1 MENFNTD
8 QILKLLLPQWK
19 KLAIV
24 AGVAVL
30 VSFIISSPLVM
41 KPLYKSYA
49 VVYPV
54 NLSPSSEES
63 NTEQLLQWFNSEEI
77 KKNVCKRFNLF
88 EHYGI
93 DTLDPRHETYFNFK
107 YKELVSINSTLYES
121 IEISVKDRSPEMAQK
136 IVNGIIE
143 EVNNL
148 ITSIRRERLNEYI
161 ANNETEFILEAREV
175 DSLKFLIDKMRTEYN
190 LVDVGAQSK
199 ILLKKMHKG
208 GGGLNDDENKTLT
221 AIKEKTTQLNELGTI
236 YASQMGTYNYF
247 RNEVNKFKFEY
258 KSKISYTNVVSKP
271 TLPDSKCYPIRSLV
285 IAIFTLSSVLI
296 ACIFIIVTSIKKQ
309 RID

>member
-1 MENFNTD
+1 MENFKTD

-24 AGVAVL
+24 AAVAVL

-88 EHYGI
+88 EHYDI
-93 DTLDPRHETYFNFK
+93 DTADPRHETYFNFK

-121 IEISVKDRSPEMAQK
+121 IEISVKDRSPEMAKK
-136 IVNGIIE
+136 IVQGIIE

-161 ANNETEFILEAREV
+161 ANNQDEFTIEAREA
-175 DSLKFLIDKMRTEYN
+175 DSLKLLIDKMRMEYN
-190 LVDVGAQSK
+190 IVDVSAQSK
-199 ILLKKMHKG
+199 ILVNKMQKG
-208 GGGLNDDENKTLT
+208 GVNRNEGEAKTLG
-221 AIKEKTTQLNELGTI
+221 ALKDKTTELNTLGTI
-236 YASQMGTYNYF
+236 YASQLGTYNYF

-258 KSKISYTNVVSKP
+258 NSKISYTNVVSKP

-296 ACIFIIVTSIKKQ
+296 ACIFIVVTNIKRQ

>member
-1 MENFNTD
+1 MENFKTD

-24 AGVAVL
+24 AAVAVL

-88 EHYGI
+88 EHYDI
-93 DTLDPRHETYFNFK
+93 DTADPRHETYFNFK

-121 IEISVKDRSPEMAQK
+121 IEISVKDRSPEMAKK
-136 IVNGIIE
+136 IVQGIIE

-161 ANNETEFILEAREV
+161 ANNQDEFTIEAREA
-175 DSLKFLIDKMRTEYN
+175 DSLKLLIDKMRMEYN
-190 LVDVGAQSK
+190 IVDVSAQSK

-208 GGGLNDDENKTLT
+208 GGNLNEGEAKTLG
-221 AIKEKTTQLNELGTI
+221 ALKDKTTELNTLGTI
-236 YASQMGTYNYF
+236 YASQLGTYNYF

-258 KSKISYTNVVSKP
+258 NSKISYTNVVSKP

-296 ACIFIIVTSIKKQ
+296 ACIFIVVTNIKRQ

>member
-1 MENFNTD
+1 MENFKTD

-24 AGVAVL
+24 AGVAIL

-77 KKNVCKRFNLF
+77 KKNVAKKFNLYN
-88 EHYGI
+88 HYDI
-93 DTLDPRHETYFNFK
+93 DTLDSRHETYFNFK

-136 IVNGIIE
+136 LVQGIIDA
-143 EVNNL
+143 VNEL
-148 ITSIRRERLNEYI
+148 ITNTRRERLDEYI
-161 ANNETEFILEAREV
+161 TNNINEFKVEERSA
-175 DSLKFLIDKMRTEYN
+175 DSIKYLIDKMRVDYN
-190 LVDVGAQSK
+190 IVDVNSQAK
-199 ILLKKMHKG
+199 ILLKKMSKG
-208 GGGLNDDENKTLT
+208 NGVLNETENKTLT
-221 AIKEKTTQLNELGTI
+221 AIKDKSTELNTLGTV
-236 YASQMGTYNYF
+236 YASQLGTYNYF
-247 RNEVNKFKFEY
+247 RNEVNKFRFEY

-285 IAIFTLSSVLI
+285 MAIFTLSSVLI
-296 ACIFIIVTSIKKQ
+296 ACIVIVITNIKRQ

>member
-1 MENFNTD
+1 MENFKTD
-8 QILKLLLPQWK
+8 QILKLILPQWK
-19 KLAIV
+19 NLAIV
-24 AGVAVL
+24 AGVAIL

-54 NLSPSSEES
+54 NISPSSEES

-77 KKNVCKRFNLF
+77 KKNVAKKFNLY

-93 DTLDPRHETYFNFK
+93 DTTDPRHETYFNFK

-121 IEISVKDRSPEMAQK
+121 IEISVKDQSPEMAQK
-136 IVNGIIE
+136 LVQGIIDAA
-143 EVNNL
+143 NAL
-148 ITSIRRERLNEYI
+148 ITEVRRERLTEYVQ
-161 ANNETEFILEAREV
+161 NNQIQMQKELKPL
-175 DSLKFLIDKMRTEYN
+175 DSLKTLIVDFRQNYNIIDFGYQAKTIVKKQNKGKALTE
-190 LVDVGAQSK
+190 GEA
-199 ILLKKMHKG
+199 
-208 GGGLNDDENKTLT
+208 KTLD
-221 AIKEKTTQLNELGTI
+221 AIKTKEKDYNRITSNYEI
-236 YASQMGTYNYF
+236 YQGTYNYHKG
-247 RNEVNKFKFEY
+247 EVTKFSFEY
-258 KSKISYTNVVSKP
+258 DSNVSYTNVVSKP

-296 ACIFIIVTSIKKQ
+296 ACIFIVVTNIKRQ